1 MRPAPR
7 DAAISGA
14 RLLRDSG
21 DPLQESLDAGR
32 RHAQRYPTA
41 VASANVPRDPVAFRR
56 SIVSYVRGSARPPSA
71 PCLSGAAVGLT
82 FHPERRRNPKVTH
95 PLPIPDYA
103 TPETRAE
110 IESHNAANRDI
121 ESDLAAVRQ
130 RQEVADQADP
140 RNSEPR
146 RAGGQGEAIAAARK
160 KLLASKIAMLQA
172 RLSLLGRLEAE
183 RLAGEQAAGP
193 AIGTARE
200 AARTALRAA
209 GYGRYFGDSNPNVKG
224 KPRVGLIW
232 PKTC

>member
-1 MRPAPR
+1 MTRAVPAVR
-7 DAAISGA
+7 
-14 RLLRDSG
+14 
-21 DPLQESLDAGR
+21 
-32 RHAQRYPTA
+32 A
-41 VASANVPRDPVAFRR
+41 VPFRR
-56 SIVSYVRGSARPPSA
+56 
-71 PCLSGAAVGLT
+71 AAVGLT

-140 RNSEPR
+140 RTANPGELAAER
-146 RAGGQGEAIAAARK
+146 EAIVAARK
-160 KLLASKIAMLQA
+160 KLLASKIALLQA

-209 GYGRYFGDSNPNVKG
+209 GYGRYFGDSNPNVIKRQAESWVDMAEDVLSASARYERLRQA
-224 KPRVGLIW
+224 RVALLELRQTAESEIRRCDESAQAATLGRGVVGFSERLLASGAAR
-232 PKTC
+232 

>member
-1 MRPAPR
+1 M
-7 DAAISGA
+7 
-14 RLLRDSG
+14 
-21 DPLQESLDAGR
+21 
-32 RHAQRYPTA
+32 
-41 VASANVPRDPVAFRR
+41 
-56 SIVSYVRGSARPPSA
+56 
-71 PCLSGAAVGLT
+71 
-82 FHPERRRNPKVTH
+82 TH

-140 RNSEPR
+140 RTANPGELAAER
-146 RAGGQGEAIAAARK
+146 EAIAAARK

-209 GYGRYFGDSNPNVKG
+209 GYGRYFGDSNPNVKRQAESWVDMAEDVLSASARYERLRQA
-224 KPRVGLIW
+224 RVALLELRQTAESEIRRCDESAQAATLGRGLAGFSERLLASGAAR
-232 PKTC
+232 